1 MSSAASMPPQHLID
15 KLNLLHTLLTHLPAS
30 LPLSPASS
38 SYHFVLSNDNIEDR
52 GVFGAVSRCL
62 EICFGQRRDG
72 IITFTERGPRTES
85 LVSMLKEALTKMSQ
99 GDCDAFED
107 AWLNRLIEGAQ
118 NSGAR
123 LPKRKQIE
131 SAETGKLPAL
141 KKLKTAV
148 ADIDADN
155 ENLSVHHASQEI
167 MHTTLPKPLTRS
179 SLFQP
184 PKLKQSTL
192 FFTKDTRTEEEK
204 HAAMLHQMKKAE
216 EAQKEVEAQ
225 AEQKR
230 VKKLDKKR
238 KQGREHQQRYRN
250 RRKGLVESDS
260 NSDGSS
266 ESEEPAQT
274 SQRAVS
280 DLAAWRDLR
289 NGTQGGETKLEAKRV
304 NWFHPLLWPAI
315 NQAMRRAGW
324 SSQGAVDILQR
335 ERPEL
340 YSSLH
345 RGTIHRWK
353 KEGENDW
360 SERTWAKIM
369 NRHALVASGRAGA
382 LTKFPDLISEIKS
395 ALEGLRTSGLVV
407 NVQIARSIML
417 SLIQKNHPEILT
429 SQFRCTESYVRTFFQ
444 SVMDWT
450 PRVGTRAAIH
460 LPSDA
465 DDLCERAFFQL
476 AYCMKWENIPAKL
489 VINFDQ
495 QGIFLLPSASKT
507 YHKKGDRQVDV
518 VAKDEKR
525 AFTLCVASTA
535 AGDFLP
541 FQCVWAGKTD
551 GSLPSRNAPG
561 MSEALE
567 NGFHFTVA
575 ASEKSPR
582 SHFSTLKTMKE
593 WIREILVPYRKK
605 VIDEDPGLSDDQ
617 KAVLYIDVYP
627 LRDLLK
633 HTSLCKPKKVVI
645 WSKRLGQ
652 NQQRRNTIF
661 WRSVLQAEILTRP

>member
-38 SYHFVLSNDNIEDR
+38 SYHFVLSNDDIEDR

-85 LVSMLKEALTKMSQ
+85 LVSMLKEALMKMSQ

-118 NSGAR
+118 DSGAR

-192 FFTKDTRTEEEK
+192 FFTKDTRTKEEK

-238 KQGREHQQRYRN
+238 KQGRERQQRYRD

-266 ESEEPAQT
+266 ESEE
-274 SQRAVS
+274 V
-280 DLAAWRDLR
+280 
-289 NGTQGGETKLEAKRV
+289 
-304 NWFHPLLWPAI
+304 
-315 NQAMRRAGW
+315 
-324 SSQGAVDILQR
+324 
-335 ERPEL
+335 
-340 YSSLH
+340 
-345 RGTIHRWK
+345 
-353 KEGENDW
+353 
-360 SERTWAKIM
+360 
-369 NRHALVASGRAGA
+369 
-382 LTKFPDLISEIKS
+382 
-395 ALEGLRTSGLVV
+395 
-407 NVQIARSIML
+407 
-417 SLIQKNHPEILT
+417 
-429 SQFRCTESYVRTFFQ
+429 
-444 SVMDWT
+444 
-450 PRVGTRAAIH
+450 
-460 LPSDA
+460 
-465 DDLCERAFFQL
+465 
-476 AYCMKWENIPAKL
+476 
-489 VINFDQ
+489 
-495 QGIFLLPSASKT
+495 
-507 YHKKGDRQVDV
+507 
-518 VAKDEKR
+518 EKR
-525 AFTLCVASTA
+525 N
-535 AGDFLP
+535 
-541 FQCVWAGKTD
+541 W
-551 GSLPSRNAPG
+551 R
-561 MSEALE
+561 
-567 NGFHFTVA
+567 
-575 ASEKSPR
+575 
-582 SHFSTLKTMKE
+582 
-593 WIREILVPYRKK
+593 
-605 VIDEDPGLSDDQ
+605 
-617 KAVLYIDVYP
+617 
-627 LRDLLK
+627 
-633 HTSLCKPKKVVI
+633 
-645 WSKRLGQ
+645 Q
-652 NQQRRNTIF
+652 N
-661 WRSVLQAEILTRP
+661 E